1 MNKIT
6 KRLSI
11 VILTLIT
18 LSFLFD
24 SCMQFRISDH
34 RFQKKFKK
42 LAHKP
47 KIGKYTAE
55 GRSIRYIEVGEE
67 DKPMILFVHGAPGS
81 SKDYIKYLQDTDL
94 VANARLIAVDRPG
107 YGYSGFGK
115 AMTSIEKQAACIAPI
130 LDLNKNSKPVL
141 LVGHSYGGPVVARL
155 AMDYPDKAN
164 GPMLMLAPGIDPDNE
179 RLFWFNKPFN
189 WWGLRWLLPRSMRT
203 ANYEKI
209 SHSAELQLMKPLW
222 DTLQNRTTFIHGYP
236 DWIVPIENS
245 QFGVKMM
252 ANAEVDS
259 LFDKDMNH
267 LMIWNRYEL
276 VKAQLLKMLADM

>member
-1 MNKIT
+1 
-6 KRLSI
+6 
-11 VILTLIT
+11 
-18 LSFLFD
+18 
-24 SCMQFRISDH
+24 
-34 RFQKKFKK
+34 
-42 LAHKP
+42 
-47 KIGKYTAE
+47 
-55 GRSIRYIEVGEE
+55 
-67 DKPMILFVHGAPGS
+67 
-81 SKDYIKYLQDTDL
+81 
-94 VANARLIAVDRPG
+94 
-107 YGYSGFGK
+107 
-115 AMTSIEKQAACIAPI
+115 
-130 LDLNKNSKPVL
+130 
-141 LVGHSYGGPVVARL
+141 
-155 AMDYPDKAN
+155 
-164 GPMLMLAPGIDPDNE
+164 MLMLAPGIDPDNE